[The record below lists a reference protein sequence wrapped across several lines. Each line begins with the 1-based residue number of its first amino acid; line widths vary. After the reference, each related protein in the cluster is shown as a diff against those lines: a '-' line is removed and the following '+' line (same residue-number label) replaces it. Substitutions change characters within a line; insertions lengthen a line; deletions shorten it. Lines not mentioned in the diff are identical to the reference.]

1 MVPTTMARDRKS
13 DVTELAELRDRVH
26 TLGER
31 VATLG
36 RHL

>member
-1 MVPTTMARDRKS
+1 MARDRKS
-13 DVTELAELRDRVH
+13 DVTELAELRDRVQ